1 MGKTT
6 ELPSAFTTRTHCNGF
21 FCKRVQTRPSLASGY
36 FSNCLFTNYPYLVSN
51 PVTPETFPLMKR
63 VQYTGNNYEEIKR
76 LCGDKVLAP
85 YFCMGFSMLSVDT
98 GEGFVSV
105 NEGDAVIQ
113 EDDGSLSIE
122 KQ

>member
-1 MGKTT
+1 
-6 ELPSAFTTRTHCNGF
+6 
-21 FCKRVQTRPSLASGY
+21 
-36 FSNCLFTNYPYLVSN
+36 
-51 PVTPETFPLMKR
+51 MKR

-76 LCGDKVLAP
+76 LCGDMVLAP